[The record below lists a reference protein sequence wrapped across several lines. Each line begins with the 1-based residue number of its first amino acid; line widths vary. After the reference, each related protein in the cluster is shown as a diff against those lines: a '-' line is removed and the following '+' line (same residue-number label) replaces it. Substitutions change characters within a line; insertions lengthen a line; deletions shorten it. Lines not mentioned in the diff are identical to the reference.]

1 MTTDS
6 TPPPP
11 PPVARKD
18 PRHTTLHGVTL
29 TDNYA
34 WLREKENSEVTEY
47 LNAENAYAE
56 ALTADLAPLRDDLYS
71 EMLSHIKQTDESAPY
86 REGNWWYYVRT
97 EEGKQYS
104 IFCRKRGSATSPEGS
119 EQIGLNNRVPHVPSG
134 TWETSSPESASVSEE
149 QIILDGNQLAEG
161 QQFFAIG
168 ATDISDDGR
177 FLAYTTD
184 LTGFRQ
190 YSLHIKD
197 LETGETLAG
206 EVERVGSVTWTS
218 DNATLFYTVEDEEQK
233 RQFQLYRHVLHTPHS
248 EDVLVYQDDDERFN
262 IGVGRTRDG
271 KFLVLESGSH
281 TTTECRILA
290 DDQPTGE
297 FAVIS
302 PREDEHEYYV
312 DHRNG
317 QWYIRTNDRGRNFRL
332 VTAPVNA
339 PSREN
344 WLERIPHRDA
354 IMLEDVDLFANFFV
368 ACEREDGLPRLR
380 LWQFQDETTEANPSG
395 EIAFPEPAYNASP
408 GINRIWKT
416 TRFRYGYQSLV
427 TPGSVFE
434 FDLDSRESFLLKQ
447 QEVPGGFDRT
457 LYASERIHATAP
469 DGVKVPIS
477 LVYRRDKFSKSEA
490 VLKGHDFSHAETVA
504 DNEGA
509 LASERENDQSQPV
522 LKGHDFSRA
531 EKGPET
537 EGASA
542 PEAIQSGK
550 PPLYVYGYGSYG
562 YALPLGFNSNRLSL
576 LDRGVVIAYAHIRGG
591 GDLGKPWHD
600 SGKMLVKRNT
610 FTDFIAAVEHLTAH
624 GYGDPARVAIEGGSA
639 GGLLMGA
646 VTNLRPDLF
655 RAVLS
660 HVPFVDVMNTML
672 DASLP
677 LTVPEYEEWGDP
689 NQEQYFKYML
699 SYSPY
704 DNLKPGSY
712 PSMLVKTSLN
722 DSQVMYWE
730 PAKYVA
736 KLRTLKTD
744 NNPLLLV
751 TNMEAGHGGASGR
764 YDYLKEIAF
773 DYAFLLRELAIV

>member
-1 MTTDS
+1 MTDRNLPS
-6 TPPPP
+6 

-18 PRHTTLHGVTL
+18 HKETSIHGVTL
-29 TDNYA
+29 TDDYA
-34 WLREKENSEVTEY
+34 WLRNKDSPEVTEY
-47 LNAENAYAE
+47 LSAENAYAE
-56 ALTADLAPLRDDLYS
+56 ALTEDLAPLRDELYN
-71 EMLSHIKQTDESAPY
+71 EMLSHIKQTDVSAPY
-86 REGNWWYYVRT
+86 RDGDWWYYVRT
-97 EEGKQYS
+97 EEGKQYA
-104 IFCRKRGSATSPEGS
+104 ILCRKRATAPDPSTGPGAPSIAQRWVGNHNSQPDPNTPE
-119 EQIGLNNRVPHVPSG
+119 H
-134 TWETSSPESASVSEE
+134 
-149 QIILDGNQLAEG
+149 IILDGNQLAEG
-161 QQFFAIG
+161 QAFFAIG

-177 FLAYTTD
+177 YLAYTTD

-190 YSLHIKD
+190 YTLHIKD
-197 LETGETLAG
+197 LETGETLPDPPPSSPQT
-206 EVERVGSVTWTS
+206 RVGSLTWTS
-218 DNATLFYTVEDEEQK
+218 DNKTLFYTVEDEEQK
-233 RQFQLYRHVLHTPHS
+233 RQFQLYRHTLHAPYS

-262 IGVGRTRDG
+262 IGIGRTRDG

-281 TTTECRILA
+281 TTTECLVLPA
-290 DDQPTGE
+290 DQPTGE
-297 FAVIS
+297 FRIIS
-302 PREDEHEYYV
+302 PREDEHEYSV

-317 QWYIRTNDRGRNFRL
+317 QWFIRTNDRGRNFRL
-332 VTAPVNA
+332 VTAPVDA

-344 WLERIPHRDA
+344 WVERIPHRDA
-354 IMLEDVDLFANFFV
+354 IMLEDVDLFASFFV

-380 LWQFQDETTEANPSG
+380 LWRFQDETPEANPAG

-408 GINRIWKT
+408 GINRIWDT
-416 TRFRYGYQSLV
+416 TLFRYGYQSLV

-434 FDLDSRESFLLKQ
+434 YNLDSRESTLLKQ

-457 LYASERIHATAP
+457 FYASERIHATAA
-469 DGVKVPIS
+469 DGVQVPIS
-477 LVYRRDKFSKSEA
+477 LVYRRDKFERSSTT
-490 VLKGHDFSHAETVA
+490 L
-504 DNEGA
+504 GA
-509 LASERENDQSQPV
+509 PSTTTAGAPSLPQARVGNLE
-522 LKGHDFSRA
+522 SRPA
-531 EKGPET
+531 LGE
-537 EGASA
+537 
-542 PEAIQSGK
+542 K

-562 YALPLGFNSNRLSL
+562 YALPLGFNSNRLAL

-600 SGKMLVKRNT
+600 AGKMLVKRNT
-610 FTDFIAAVEHLTAH
+610 FTDFIAAVEHLTANN
-624 GYGDPARVAIEGGSA
+624 YGDPARVAIEGGSA

-689 NQEQYFKYML
+689 NQEEFFRYML

-704 DNLKPGSY
+704 DNLKRAAY
-712 PSMLVKTSLN
+712 PAMLVKTSLN

-736 KLRTLKTD
+736 RLRTLKTD
-744 NNPLLLV
+744 KNPLLLV

-773 DYAFLLRELAIV
+773 DYAFLLRELRVL